1 MMPNLDSG
9 KWSIFD
15 KAENLRATL
24 DAGFNHY
31 HQDHGALQRSN
42 DIYIY
47 IHTRNSFQLDSV
59 SERDASQRNFEQKH
73 FPGLGGAIFFDINGC
88 LNSIGPIYQLFND
101 LAPAGDCRKCL

>member
-47 IHTRNSFQLDSV
+47 LYIHTRNSVQLDSV
-59 SERDASQRNFEQKH
+59 SERDASKKETFEQKH
-73 FPGLGGAIFFDINGC
+73 FPGLGVC
-88 LNSIGPIYQLFND
+88 
-101 LAPAGDCRKCL
+101 